1 MSNPSSESTTYND
14 IIYYVFI
21 MHLKAEQPPPP
32 THTYTHCR
40 LSGFVPIKCLKLIL
54 HNCNNWSPG
63 SADILTNHLKC
74 PVSSRHV
81 FSQVP
86 ITHADL
92 FVFIQY

>member
-21 MHLKAEQPPPP
+21 MHLKAEHPPP

>member
-21 MHLKAEQPPPP
+21 MHLKAEQPHR